1 MGVRGIK
8 EPSLT
13 GCTSKD
19 HQQWWYRYDPT
30 WLAIVTGIC
39 VKVWQ
44 KKPGTGHDEEGNS
57 LKANNLRKLASK
69 SLTNSKRLTRKK
81 HHQPKELN
89 SGIAH
94 SNMRS
99 GYHSFEGSG
108 IGRFFSFIFLSSAL
122 YKQLTNKN
130 EFTHAWAREKNNI
143 FHKLLYLFLKFYKK
157 TQNLLKNVLKK
168 VSM

>member
-1 MGVRGIK
+1 MEITGEPSMEIPRRNGLKNLRLDKSTTSSKLAWEPRRIK

-19 HQQWWYRYDPT
+19 HQWWWYRYDPT

-44 KKPGTGHDEEGNS
+44 KKPGTGHDEEGNGP
-57 LKANNLRKLASK
+57 KANNLGKLAS
-69 SLTNSKRLTRKK
+69 SVLTNSKRTTRKK

-94 SNMRS
+94 SDMRS

-108 IGRFFSFIFLSSAL
+108 IGRFFSFL
-122 YKQLTNKN
+122 YPTN
-130 EFTHAWAREKNNI
+130 
-143 FHKLLYLFLKFYKK
+143 L
-157 TQNLLKNVLKK
+157 
-168 VSM
+168 